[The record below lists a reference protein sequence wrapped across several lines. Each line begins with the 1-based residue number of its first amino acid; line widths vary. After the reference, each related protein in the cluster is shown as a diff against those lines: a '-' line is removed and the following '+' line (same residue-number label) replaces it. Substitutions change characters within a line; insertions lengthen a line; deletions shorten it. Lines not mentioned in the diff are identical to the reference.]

1 MKRILCLLCA
11 CTMALTL
18 LTGCGSSSTAS
29 SSSGSSDIT
38 FTVALDS
45 DIVKLDPAFA
55 YDFTT
60 NPVVNQITEGLL
72 TFNEKN
78 ELVPLLAK
86 DWSMTDDKTYVYNIR
101 DDVTFS
107 DGTQMTMDDVLFS
120 LNRTMDSATASYLQ
134 WMFSDVDSIE
144 KTGDWQLTVHLK
156 EPSAT
161 RRLRR
166 AFLCCILSFLRRF
179 APTQSSLR
187 PGAGSGAAA
196 RFGGTGASYRQSR
209 CGR

>member
-1 MKRILCLLCA
+1 MKKILCLLCA

-18 LTGCGSSSTAS
+18 LTGCGSSNTAS

-78 ELVPLLAK
+78 ELVPRLP
-86 DWSMTDDKTYVYNIR
+86 
-101 DDVTFS
+101 
-107 DGTQMTMDDVLFS
+107 
-120 LNRTMDSATASYLQ
+120 RT
-134 WMFSDVDSIE
+134 
-144 KTGDWQLTVHLK
+144 G
-156 EPSAT
+156 P
-161 RRLRR
+161 
-166 AFLCCILSFLRRF
+166 
-179 APTQSSLR
+179 
-187 PGAGSGAAA
+187 
-196 RFGGTGASYRQSR
+196 
-209 CGR
+209 